1 MAYSDDAAE
10 QVVKIALEGTEMAA
24 RITGE
29 GAKQVAILLY
39 SVLKEQQKTKGKA
52 RLTTM
57 LRSGKE
63 LKVFSV
69 KDEDLKKFCEQAKKY
84 GVLYCV
90 LKDRDATDGITEIMV
105 KAEDTSKVNRI
116 FTRNNLT
123 TVDLA
128 SVRSEVEKNMAEADE
143 MPPPPEHPG
152 KHRSK
157 EDIFLDALL
166 AAPNQE
172 QAQTENPTE
181 ARVAKSHQSA
191 PSSKSKEPAPGRV
204 LEPEARPSVRQELKD
219 IQKELDAEAQKARS
233 KEKPALTVPNAQN
246 QKNQKK
252 YKVKKRNG
260 KPVYQP
266 KVLPER

>member
-24 RITGE
+24 RITGA

-39 SVLKEQQKTKGKA
+39 AVLKDQKRTKGKT

-69 KDEDLKKFCEQAKKY
+69 KDEDLKKFCQQAKKY

-105 KAEDTSKVNRI
+105 KAEDASKVNRI
-116 FTRNNLT
+116 FTRNNLSS
-123 TVDLA
+123 VDLA
-128 SVRSEVEKNMAEADE
+128 SVRSELEQSLANAEDA
-143 MPPPPEHPG
+143 PPPPVHPG

-172 QAQTENPTE
+172 QAQTENPTD
-181 ARVAKSHQSA
+181 ARIAKSRQSE
-191 PSSKSKEPAPGRV
+191 PSSARTEPAPDKARDM
-204 LEPEARPSVRQELKD
+204 EKRPSVRQELKE
-219 IQKELDAEAQKARS
+219 IREELNSEAQRERAVSSRSRTTAETKA
-233 KEKPALTVPNAQN
+233 PQN
-246 QKNQKK
+246 NQKK
-252 YKVKKRNG
+252 KRNR
-260 KPVYQP
+260 KKHRNPPV
-266 KVLPER
+266 KTER

>member
-24 RITGE
+24 RITGA

-39 SVLKEQQKTKGKA
+39 AVLKDQKRTKGKT

-105 KAEDTSKVNRI
+105 KAEDASKVNRI
-116 FTRNNLT
+116 FTRNNLST
-123 TVDLA
+123 ADLA
-128 SVRSEVEKNMAEADE
+128 SVRSELEQSLAESEDG
-143 MPPPPEHPG
+143 PPPPVHPG

-181 ARVAKSHQSA
+181 ARIMKSRQSA
-191 PSSKSKEPAPGRV
+191 PSFERKKPTPADARDM
-204 LEPEARPSVRQELKD
+204 ENRPSVRQELKE
-219 IQKELDAEAQKARS
+219 IREELNAEERRQRVASKPGRSTAETKAPQENRQKRRNRKRHHT
-233 KEKPALTVPNAQN
+233 PP
-246 QKNQKK
+246 
-252 YKVKKRNG
+252 VKT
-260 KPVYQP
+260 
-266 KVLPER
+266 ER

>member
-24 RITGE
+24 RITGA

-39 SVLKEQQKTKGKA
+39 ALLKEQKKTKGKA

-57 LRSGKE
+57 LRTGKE

-105 KAEDTSKVNRI
+105 KAEDASKVNRI
-116 FTRNNLT
+116 FTRNNLSS
-123 TVDLA
+123 VDLA
-128 SVRSEVEKNMAEADE
+128 SVRSELEQSLAEAE
-143 MPPPPEHPG
+143 EGPPPPVHPG

-181 ARVAKSHQSA
+181 ARIAKSRQSE
-191 PSSKSKEPAPGRV
+191 PSSEPKRPAPAEVRDM
-204 LEPEARPSVRQELKD
+204 EKRPSVRQELKD
-219 IQKELDAEAQKARS
+219 IRKELDSEQQRERVASKSGRSSSETKA
-233 KEKPALTVPNAQN
+233 P
-246 QKNQKK
+246 QKNQQ
-252 YKVKKRNG
+252 KKRNRKKQHH
-260 KPVYQP
+260 KPPV
-266 KVLPER
+266 KPER

>member
-24 RITGE
+24 RITGA

-39 SVLKEQQKTKGKA
+39 AVLKDQKRTKGKT

-69 KDEDLKKFCEQAKKY
+69 KDEDLKKFCQQAKKY

-105 KAEDTSKVNRI
+105 KAEDASKVNRI
-116 FTRNNLT
+116 FTRNNLSS
-123 TVDLA
+123 VDLA
-128 SVRSEVEKNMAEADE
+128 SVRSELEQSLANAEDG
-143 MPPPPEHPG
+143 PPPPVHPG

-157 EDIFLDALL
+157 EDIFLDALI
-166 AAPNQE
+166 PFSKG
-172 QAQTENPTE
+172 PTTSDFLQ
-181 ARVAKSHQSA
+181 RTRLIH
-191 PSSKSKEPAPGRV
+191 SS
-204 LEPEARPSVRQELKD
+204 
-219 IQKELDAEAQKARS
+219 I
-233 KEKPALTVPNAQN
+233 
-246 QKNQKK
+246 
-252 YKVKKRNG
+252 
-260 KPVYQP
+260 
-266 KVLPER
+266 

>member
-24 RITGE
+24 RITGA

-39 SVLKEQQKTKGKA
+39 AVLKDQKRTKGKT

-69 KDEDLKKFCEQAKKY
+69 KDEDLKKFCQQAKKY

-105 KAEDTSKVNRI
+105 KAEDASKVNRI
-116 FTRNNLT
+116 FTRNNLSS
-123 TVDLA
+123 VDLA
-128 SVRSEVEKNMAEADE
+128 SVRSELEQSLANAEDG
-143 MPPPPEHPG
+143 PPPPVHPG

-157 EDIFLDALL
+157 EEIGRASCR
-166 AAPNQE
+166 E
-172 QAQTENPTE
+172 
-181 ARVAKSHQSA
+181 RV
-191 PSSKSKEPAPGRV
+191 
-204 LEPEARPSVRQELKD
+204 
-219 IQKELDAEAQKARS
+219 
-233 KEKPALTVPNAQN
+233 
-246 QKNQKK
+246 
-252 YKVKKRNG
+252 
-260 KPVYQP
+260 
-266 KVLPER
+266 

>member
-39 SVLKEQQKTKGKA
+39 AVLKEQQKTKGKA

-69 KDEDLKKFCEQAKKY
+69 KDEDLKKFCQQAKKY

-105 KAEDTSKVNRI
+105 KAEDASKVNRI
-116 FTRNNLT
+116 FTRNNLSS
-123 TVDLA
+123 VDLA
-128 SVRSEVEKNMAEADE
+128 SVKSELEQSLADAEAG
-143 MPPPPEHPG
+143 PPPPEHPG

-181 ARVAKSHQSA
+181 ARVMKSRQSA
-191 PSSKSKEPAPGRV
+191 PSSERKEPVPDDTRD
-204 LEPEARPSVRQELKD
+204 LEKRPSVRQELKE
-219 IQKELDAEAQKARS
+219 IREELNAEEQRERS
-233 KEKPALTVPNAQN
+233 ASKSGRSTSETKPPQEKH
-246 QKNQKK
+246 KR
-252 YKVKKRNG
+252 KRNR
-260 KPVYQP
+260 KKQHNPPV
-266 KVLPER
+266 KPER

>member
-24 RITGE
+24 RITGA

-39 SVLKEQQKTKGKA
+39 AVLKDQKRTKGKT

-105 KAEDTSKVNRI
+105 KAEDASKVNRI
-116 FTRNNLT
+116 FTRNNLST
-123 TVDLA
+123 ADLA
-128 SVRSEVEKNMAEADE
+128 SVRSELEQSLAESE
-143 MPPPPEHPG
+143 ESPPPPVHPG

-166 AAPNQE
+166 SAPNQE

-181 ARVAKSHQSA
+181 ARIMKSRQSA
-191 PSSKSKEPAPGRV
+191 PSSERKKPAPA
-204 LEPEARPSVRQELKD
+204 EARDMESRPSVRQELKE
-219 IQKELDAEAQKARS
+219 IREELNAEERRERAASKSGRSTTETKAPQ
-233 KEKPALTVPNAQN
+233 EN
-246 QKNQKK
+246 QR
-252 YKVKKRNG
+252 KKRNH
-260 KPVYQP
+260 KRHHTPPV
-266 KVLPER
+266 KTER

>member
-24 RITGE
+24 RITGA

-39 SVLKEQQKTKGKA
+39 AVLKDQKRTKGKT

-69 KDEDLKKFCEQAKKY
+69 KDEDLKKFCQQAKKY

-105 KAEDTSKVNRI
+105 KAEDASKVNRI
-116 FTRNNLT
+116 FTRNNLSS
-123 TVDLA
+123 VDLA
-128 SVRSEVEKNMAEADE
+128 SVRSELEQSLANAEDG
-143 MPPPPEHPG
+143 PPPPVHPG

-172 QAQTENPTE
+172 QVQTENPTE
-181 ARVAKSHQSA
+181 ARIAKSRQSE
-191 PSSKSKEPAPGRV
+191 PSSERTEPAPDKARDM
-204 LEPEARPSVRQELKD
+204 EKRPSVRQELQE
-219 IQKELDAEAQKARS
+219 IREELNSEEKREQAVSKSGRETTESKA
-233 KEKPALTVPNAQN
+233 P

-252 YKVKKRNG
+252 KRNR
-260 KPVYQP
+260 KKHRNPPV
-266 KVLPER
+266 KTER